1 MSLEFSESGHV
12 YKKDGVQVPH
22 VTEVVDILGSIYDP
36 IVNGLK
42 KAMNIEDDAERVK
55 AIRAVCGWTPKYLGN
70 VRRAAELGGYVHQA
84 IQWYESGTLDME
96 SLHPE
101 VQNRLNAWIQFRVE
115 NPIGLNMDNLTFE
128 QMVYLD
134 VGVAGRFDVFDGEKL
149 VEIKTCDER
158 PTHKIQTEAY
168 VRGNFRGPQYILY
181 LDKKGGFKPIPV
193 NKKKSD
199 QADSWNYFMS
209 ALNVLRFK
217 KKHGGIE

>member
-134 VGVAGRFDVFDGEKL
+134 VGVAGRYDIFDGKKK
-149 VEIKTCDER
+149 VEMKTCDEQ
-158 PTHKIQTEAY
+158 PTHRIQSEAY
-168 VRGNFRGPQYILY
+168 SRSDGTEEQYILY
-181 LDKKGGFKPIPV
+181 LNKKGGYRVVRV

-199 QADSWNYFMS
+199 RADSWSLFMS

-217 KKHGGIE
+217 NQT